1 MGLRPLEIFNF
12 FQCED
17 RLYTSESDVYRRQI
31 LTYKDG
37 PRTERVDS
45 GHCGR
50 CHPGAIENRAVNA
63 YLRLID
69 DGRLSLALIS
79 LSYGLVFF

>member
-1 MGLRPLEIFNF
+1 MSQLALSAYFEYLCYRSTVNRNILF

-37 PRTERVDS
+37 S
-45 GHCGR
+45 ALKGL
-50 CHPGAIENRAVNA
+50 NN
-63 YLRLID
+63 YLCQIFLTV
-69 DGRLSLALIS
+69 LHL
-79 LSYGLVFF
+79 